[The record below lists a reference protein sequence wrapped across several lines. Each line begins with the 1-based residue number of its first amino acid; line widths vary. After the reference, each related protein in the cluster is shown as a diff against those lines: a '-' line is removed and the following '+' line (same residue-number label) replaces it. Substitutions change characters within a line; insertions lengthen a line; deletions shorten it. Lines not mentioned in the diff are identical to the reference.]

1 LNIKGKAMNK
11 KIPSN
16 EPNPWTDVPVEPGAE
31 PAVEDTT
38 TPARRAA
45 ELNRS
50 QEPAETPDF
59 DMEGLMSD
67 FPTATSLERFVYD
80 ETGIVLNLKGRANKL
95 KYQVAMDVLNGV
107 NVDAKFLG
115 SENPY
120 VDKAEMVPHEEL
132 KPIPARDAALPE
144 HDDIQNTFFS
154 PFIPHPDAEMRAQDH
169 KVGCVFRK
177 YRNGMISYEVL
188 GPLDTRPIGE
198 KVDKFGRVRP
208 EVIKWIDP
216 RTGEQ
221 VMVREDG
228 SLTPMG
234 RNLRAIMQKFR
245 VNESNA
251 WSVWVDREFAD
262 MESAT
267 LSNPWDARV

>member
-1 LNIKGKAMNK
+1 MNK

-16 EPNPWTDVPVEPGAE
+16 EPNPWADVPVEPGAE
-31 PAVEDTT
+31 PTVEVTT
-38 TPARRAA
+38 TPAKRAA

-50 QEPAETPDF
+50 PEPAEQPDF

-67 FPTATSLERFVYD
+67 FPTATALERFVYD

-95 KYQVAMDVLNGV
+95 KYQVAMDVLNGAE
-107 NVDAKFLG
+107 VDAKFLG

-132 KPIPARDAALPE
+132 KPIPARDASLPE
-144 HDDIQNTFFS
+144 HDQIQNTFFS

-188 GPLDTRPIGE
+188 GPLDTRAIGE
-198 KVDKFGRVRP
+198 KVDKFGRMRP
-208 EVIKWIDP
+208 EIIKWIDP

-221 VMVREDG
+221 LMVRADG

-251 WSVWVDREFAD
+251 WNVWVDREFAE

-267 LSNPWDARV
+267 LSNPWDART

>member
-1 LNIKGKAMNK
+1 MNK

-31 PAVEDTT
+31 PTVEDTT

-50 QEPAETPDF
+50 PEPAEQPDF

-67 FPTATSLERFVYD
+67 FPTATALERFVYD

-107 NVDAKFLG
+107 EVDAKFLG

-132 KPIPARDAALPE
+132 RPIPARDATLPE
-144 HDDIQNTFFS
+144 HDQIQNTFFS

-188 GPLDTRPIGE
+188 GPLDTRAIGE

-208 EVIKWIDP
+208 EIIKWIDP

-221 VMVREDG
+221 LMVRADG

-251 WSVWVDREFAD
+251 WNVWVDREFAE

-267 LSNPWDARV
+267 LNNPWDART

>member
-1 LNIKGKAMNK
+1 MNK

-16 EPNPWTDVPVEPGAE
+16 EPSPWDETVVNPQEVVATPVK
-31 PAVEDTT
+31 
-38 TPARRAA
+38 AA
-45 ELNRS
+45 ELTRTTT
-50 QEPAETPDF
+50 QQPDF
-59 DMEGLMSD
+59 DLEGLMSD
-67 FPTATSLERFVYD
+67 FPTATALERFVYD
-80 ETGIVLNLKGRANKL
+80 ETGTVLNLKGRANRL
-95 KYQVAMDVLNGV
+95 KYQVAMDVLNGQE
-107 NVDAKFLG
+107 VDAKFLG

-132 KPIPARDAALPE
+132 KPIPARDVTLPD
-144 HDDIQNTFFS
+144 HSDIQNTFYT
-154 PFIPHPDAEMRAQDH
+154 PFIPHPDAEMRAQDRQ
-169 KVGCVFRK
+169 VGCVFRK

-188 GPLDTRPIGE
+188 GPLDTRPVGE

-208 EVIKWIDP
+208 EIITWVDP

-221 VMVREDG
+221 VMVRADG

-251 WSVWVDREFAD
+251 WNVWVDREFAE

-267 LSNPWDARV
+267 LSNPWDART

>member
-31 PAVEDTT
+31 PTVEDTT

-45 ELNRS
+45 ELIRS
-50 QEPAETPDF
+50 PEPAEQPDF

-67 FPTATSLERFVYD
+67 FPTATALERFVYD

-107 NVDAKFLG
+107 EVDAKFLG

-132 KPIPARDAALPE
+132 KPIPARDATLPE
-144 HDDIQNTFFS
+144 HDQIQNTFFS

-188 GPLDTRPIGE
+188 GPLDTVAVGE
-198 KVDKFGRVRP
+198 KVDKFGRMRP
-208 EVIKWIDP
+208 EIIKWIDP

-221 VMVREDG
+221 VMVRADG

-251 WSVWVDREFAD
+251 WNVWVDREFAE

-267 LSNPWDARV
+267 LNNPWDART